1 MSAIVLTVETD
12 VRLNADGKPNRREQA
27 KTQTRAHILDA
38 ARFLFSHVGFFETG
52 IRDVAARAGRTTG
65 AVFANVEDKDQ
76 LWRDAMGGPAPSTDL
91 AYEVAMVLAER
102 PGCDWLLRKQG
113 EAYVAA
119 LVSPGWS
126 PMRADGV
133 NAAGKGLCPASAL
146 RAARVEASRLLGEA
160 GDPAAFAQPI
170 QAGGRA

>member
-1 MSAIVLTVETD
+1 MSAPVHALPG
-12 VRLNADGKPNRREQA
+12 VRMTRHGAPHRRDQA
-27 KTQTRAHILDA
+27 KAKTRAQILDA
-38 ARFLFSHVGFFETG
+38 ARFLFSHVGFFETS
-52 IRDVAARAGRTTG
+52 IRDVAARSERTIG
-65 AVFANVEDKDQ
+65 AIFANVEHKDQ
-76 LWRDAMGGPAPSTDL
+76 LWREAMGGPAPSTDL

-102 PGCDWLLRKQG
+102 PGFDWLLRKQG
-113 EAYVAA
+113 ETYIAA

-126 PMRADGV
+126 PCRADGV

-160 GDPAAFAQPI
+160 GNPAAFAQPI